1 MILFYGLFGVFADIA
16 LIFNL
21 CLMLGSL
28 SLLGATLTLP
38 GIAGIALTMGMA
50 VDANV
55 LIYERIREEVRAG
68 RTMLS
73 ALDAGFKRAFG
84 TILDSHVT
92 TLVAGF
98 LMFWLGSGPGQGFAV
113 TAQHRGLDLALLGNP
128 GDPAADRHLAAP
140 MATQRRSRFDTPPS
154 CDIRTEMR
162 PLIVIRRTPKIDFMA
177 WHKIGFALSLLL
189 TLSSIVLFLT
199 VGLNYGI
206 DFVGG
211 TLIEVRSTTGP
222 ADLAEMRQK
231 LDALHIGDASLQ
243 GFGPPTDVLIRLPR
257 QPGGD
262 AAQEKVVQLARQ
274 ALGTGVEYRRVEV
287 VGPSVGSE
295 LIRAGV
301 IATILALF
309 AIAAYI
315 WFRFEWP
322 FGVGGM
328 ISTLHDVVTT
338 VGLFA
343 LFQLEFNLTTLAAIL
358 TVAGYSVNDTV
369 VIYDRVRES
378 MRKYRTMPFRDLI
391 NLALNETLS
400 RTILTVSTVAL
411 AVLSLLFLGGEVLR
425 GFSIA
430 MLWGVVIGTYSSLF
444 IAAPILYYVQP
455 NRAAIARS
463 AEGAKAGAPGTS

>member
-1 MILFYGLFGVFADIA
+1 
-16 LIFNL
+16 
-21 CLMLGSL
+21 
-28 SLLGATLTLP
+28 
-38 GIAGIALTMGMA
+38 
-50 VDANV
+50 
-55 LIYERIREEVRAG
+55 
-68 RTMLS
+68 
-73 ALDAGFKRAFG
+73 
-84 TILDSHVT
+84 
-92 TLVAGF
+92 
-98 LMFWLGSGPGQGFAV
+98 
-113 TAQHRGLDLALLGNP
+113 
-128 GDPAADRHLAAP
+128 
-140 MATQRRSRFDTPPS
+140 
-154 CDIRTEMR
+154 MR

-177 WHKIGFALSLLL
+177 WHKFGFAFSLLL

-211 TLIEVRSTTGP
+211 TLIEVRSTSGP
-222 ADLAEMRQK
+222 ADLAAMRQK
-231 LDALHIGDASLQ
+231 LDALRIGDASLQ

-274 ALGTGVEYRRVEV
+274 ALGQGIEYRRTEV

-295 LIRAGV
+295 LIQKGV
-301 IATILALF
+301 LATILALL

-315 WFRFEWP
+315 WFRFEWQ

-328 ISTLHDVVTT
+328 ISTLHDVITT

-411 AVLSLLFLGGEVLR
+411 AVLSLLLFGGEVLR

-430 MLWGVVIGTYSSLF
+430 MLWGIVIGTYSSLF
-444 IAAPILYYVQP
+444 IAAPILYFVQP
-455 NRAAIARS
+455 NRRAIAKTD
-463 AEGAKAGAPGTS
+463 EPAGAAGTSR